1 MTTTEMIYVLDKEK
15 ECIQK
20 RSDGKCNLDCKHCS
34 CGIEASCLLDGFE
47 RIINLILHTDKNST
61 RKGGY

>member
-20 RSDGKCNLDCKHCS
+20 RSLGLCNKECKGCDS
-34 CGIEASCLLDGFE
+34 YIESTSLLDGLE
-47 RIINLILHTDKNST
+47 KIINYIFHMDKRTT
-61 RKGGY
+61 RKEY

>member
-20 RSDGKCNLDCKHCS
+20 RSVGLCDKECKS
-34 CGIEASCLLDGFE
+34 CECYIEPTSLLDGLE
-47 RIINLILHTDKNST
+47 RIINYIFHMDKCST
-61 RKGGY
+61 KKGGF